1 MNKEKKLKH
10 KGIKVFVALVII
22 TILFSCENILNI
34 EKSATVTVNVSMPGY
49 YLNYAP
55 EIIWYKNG
63 EMFEIGTFNRML
75 PKTIKKEILYKF
87 NEDPIIMVQVNVKN
101 GFGNTTQS
109 RTGSTN
115 RLNNSEKHTI
125 NIVLSNY

>member
-1 MNKEKKLKH
+1 MKR
-10 KGIKVFVALVII
+10 KGIKVFLALVII
-22 TILFSCENILNI
+22 IILFSCENILNI

-75 PKTIKKEILYKF
+75 PTTIKKEILYKY

-109 RTGSTN
+109 RTGSTS
-115 RLNNSEKHTI
+115 RLNNSETHTI